1 MSSNEIE
8 TIDVNGSCAQSKDPH
23 VACAGILDRGTLV
36 VILQIL
42 SLVRQES
49 GLAKRVRSLWQ
60 SAIY

>member
-23 VACAGILDRGTLV
+23 VACTGILDRGTLV